1 MSVNL
6 NKQEQSLVN
15 NNFADIMLNRRSVR
29 MYDKNVKIT
38 HQEMLD
44 ILRET
49 VTVPSAV
56 NLQPWRFVVVE
67 SDEGKNKLKPLI
79 RFNQQQNET
88 SAAMVLFFGDLRP
101 QEYANKI
108 YDQAVA
114 EGKMPQEVHDQQLSS
129 IIPYY
134 DALTKEEMTNV
145 VKIDTSIAAMQFMNV
160 ARAHGY
166 DTNPMTGFEADQ
178 LAEAFDLDPERFVP
192 VMMISI
198 GKAEVAGY
206 ESVRLDPENIT
217 TFA

>member
-49 VTVPSAV
+49 VTAPSAV